1 LRRRC
6 PPVSGVTASARSI
19 FDSIARGLGSLRP
32 LSDAELEDEREA
44 LRQRY
49 VSSDTVCESSIPCD
63 QLHRYGEEMTRRVNE
78 AYERDNPDATT
89 RHREHGWY
97 LPNDD

>member
-1 LRRRC
+1 M
-6 PPVSGVTASARSI
+6 GI

-49 VSSDTVCESSIPCD
+49 ASSGRDVNEASKLYGE
-63 QLHRYGEEMTRRVNE
+63 LHRYDVEMIRRANE
-78 AYERDNPDATT
+78 AYARENPNPPEP

>member
-1 LRRRC
+1 M
-6 PPVSGVTASARSI
+6 GI
-19 FDSIARGLGSLRP
+19 FDSIARGIGSLRP
-32 LSDAELEDEREA
+32 LSDAELDDEREA

-49 VSSDTVCESSIPCD
+49 VSSGDVRAASSLND
-63 QLHRYGEEMTRRVNE
+63 ELHRYDKEMVRRANV
-78 AYERDNPDATT
+78 AYSRANPNPPEP

>member
-1 LRRRC
+1 M
-6 PPVSGVTASARSI
+6 GI

-32 LSDAELEDEREA
+32 LSDTELEDEREA

-49 VSSDTVCESSIPCD
+49 VSSEDVGEASN
-63 QLHRYGEEMTRRVNE
+63 LYHELYRYDDEMTRRANN
-78 AYERDNPDATT
+78 AYERENPNPPEP
-89 RHREHGWY
+89 RRREHGWY